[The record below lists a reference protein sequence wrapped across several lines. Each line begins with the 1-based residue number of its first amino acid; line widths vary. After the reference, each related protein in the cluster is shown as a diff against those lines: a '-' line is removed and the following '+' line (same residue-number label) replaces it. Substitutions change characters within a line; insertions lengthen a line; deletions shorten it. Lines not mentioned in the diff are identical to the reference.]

1 MRFGLFMAPFHPT
14 GQNPTLA
21 LERDLELIEHLDRLG
36 FHEVWIGEHHS
47 GGYEIISSPEVFI
60 AAAAARTKYIR
71 LGSGV
76 NSLPYHQPLM
86 LADRF
91 VLLDHLTRGRAMLGC
106 GPGQLTSDAHMLGIP
121 ADTQRPRMD
130 EALDAIMA
138 LLRGETVTKQTDW
151 FTLAGR
157 APAAEAVQRTEHR
170 GRGRGL
176 DLTHRRQGGRQV
188 RHRAALDRGDDEDR
202 ASTRSARTGRR
213 GTRSPRS
220 TVTPPN
226 GRSGA
231 SSARCTSPRRRSRRA
246 PTSSTASCPFSKYF
260 THVLPAGPTR
270 GDTPEEI
277 IANVDEDGFAVI
289 GTPDDAIAKIE
300 SLVDES
306 GGFGTFLLFGHDWAS
321 PAATKHSFELFA
333 QYVMPHFTGQLER
346 PQASCDWVTGSG
358 GEFVNRA
365 AERDHEGDRGPRGRT
380 AGHLIVR
387 RVLVLAGLAWFLGRA
402 RASTGGVAPRGGP
415 GRARPRCRRRAPA
428 GRSRSRR
435 PPTRRGD
442 TSMPSLRRHRRPTR
456 PRPRRRP

>member
-21 LERDLELIEHLDRLG
+21 LERDLDLIEHLDRLG
-36 FHEVWIGEHHS
+36 FHEAWIGEHHS

-60 AAAAARTKYIR
+60 ATAAARTKHIR

-76 NSLPYHQPLM
+76 NSLPYHNPLM

-121 ADTQRPRMD
+121 ADTQRPRME
-130 EALDAIMA
+130 EALDVIMA

-151 FTLAGR
+151 FNLQDAR
-157 APAAEAVQRTEHR
+157 LQLKPYSDPIFEIAVAASISPTGA
-170 GRGRGL
+170 
-176 DLTHRRQGGRQV
+176 
-188 RHRAALDRGDDEDR
+188 RAAGKHGVGLLSIAATTKQGFDAIGTHWQTWNDVAAQHGHTPERSQWRLVGPMHLAETREQAR
-202 ASTRSARTGRR
+202 ADVAYGI
-213 GTRSPRS
+213 
-220 TVTPPN
+220 V
-226 GRSGA
+226 
-231 SSARCTSPRRRSRRA
+231 
-246 PTSSTASCPFSKYF
+246 PFSKYF

-289 GTPDDAIAKIE
+289 GTPDDAIAKIQ

-333 QYVMPHFTGQLER
+333 QYVMPHFTGQLEQ

-365 AERDHEGDRGPRGRT
+365 ANAIMKAIADHAAEQQPT
-380 AGHLIVR
+380 A
-387 RVLVLAGLAWFLGRA
+387 
-402 RASTGGVAPRGGP
+402 
-415 GRARPRCRRRAPA
+415 
-428 GRSRSRR
+428 
-435 PPTRRGD
+435 
-442 TSMPSLRRHRRPTR
+442 
-456 PRPRRRP
+456 